1 MTTTTLR
8 INWELYNKIV
18 EISRKDRRS
27 INAEIQ
33 YIIERYLDSMKWYI
47 QKQWHYVTILFSVTL
62 IYIIGTSK
70 IVS

>member
-18 EISRKDRRS
+18 ELSHKDRRS

-47 QKQWHYVTILFSVTL
+47 QK
-62 IYIIGTSK
+62 
-70 IVS
+70 